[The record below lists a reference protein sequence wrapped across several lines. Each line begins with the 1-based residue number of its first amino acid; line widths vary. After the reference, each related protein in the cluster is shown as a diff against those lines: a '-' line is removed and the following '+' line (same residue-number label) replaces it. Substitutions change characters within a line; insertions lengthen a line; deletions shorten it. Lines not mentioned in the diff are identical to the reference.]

1 MQQQIFVKET
11 FKMWSESEEYM
22 GMEQAFTP
30 VRVAGYSKKA
40 EPKKVR
46 KAVAAILKYLT

>member
-30 VRVAGYSKKA
+30 VRVADIVKKLNL
-40 EPKKVR
+40 KKPG
-46 KAVAAILKYLT
+46 KQ